1 MGKRQPSVFLT
12 NGKKTVCQ
20 YCGIGLIFK
29 VKTFEIKGKDTRQV
43 TEKVLF
49 CPECERYYVT
59 QEMSRK
65 ILKDHP
71 GYYIDVAQY
80 TLKSKRARKE
90 KPAIS
95 TEQRVES
102 SIKPPE
108 ADRAATDEKSGG
120 KSQRIEVKSE
130 GRLLS
135 SPLFL
140 SNTPK
145 YRSNV
150 CPKCSSV
157 LSKEK
162 VNIPI
167 LKINGDFYRYHT
179 ETVAYCNSCKRGYVD
194 KKAIELILKRLQSGT
209 RQTYKVELANIS
221 VQHDSHS
228 LQYLDYPTLNAD
240 SAIYVPE
247 VGDSLP
253 SLGRA
258 NGMNLSQQSFLSK
271 MGYAVGE
278 NADVRHQ
285 ILMKAVK
292 LYGKRRVTDHL
303 AFLIDTRRGQL
314 DGEMKYS
321 KAIAIW
327 QGDIKYVFTIKEDV

>member
-1 MGKRQPSVFLT
+1 MGKRQPSIFLAE
-12 NGKKTVCQ
+12 GKKAVCR
-20 YCGIGLIFK
+20 YCGIDLTFSD
-29 VKTFEIKGKDTRQV
+29 KTFEIKGKGTRQV
-43 TEKVLF
+43 TEKIMF

-59 QEMSRK
+59 QEMSRE
-65 ILKDHP
+65 ILKAHP

-80 TLKSKRARKE
+80 TLKSKRVRRAKLVNN
-90 KPAIS
+90 P
-95 TEQRVES
+95 EQRAES
-102 SIKPPE
+102 SIKPPD
-108 ADRAATDEKSGG
+108 ADRAVTDERNGG
-120 KSQRIEVKSE
+120 KSQRIEVKQES
-130 GRLLS
+130 GLFS
-135 SPLFL
+135 SPVFL
-140 SNTPK
+140 ANTPK

-167 LKINGDFYRYHT
+167 LKISGDFYRYHT

-209 RQTYKVELANIS
+209 RQTYKVELANVI

-228 LQYLDYPTLNAD
+228 LQYLDYPTLDAD

-247 VGDSLP
+247 VGGSLP
-253 SLGRA
+253 SLGRT
-258 NGMNLSQQSFLSK
+258 NEMNLNQQSFLSK

-314 DGEMKYS
+314 DGEMKYA

-327 QGDIKYVFTIKEDV
+327 QGDMKYVFNL